1 MLEPLVSNTM
11 DLKTIAISRDNY
23 QILKNLGKA
32 GDSFN
37 DVITHLVKKAG
48 TIGISMNN
56 EKQLLQSD
64 QRPGNHNQTV
74 AHPERHNVP
83 RGVFNE

>member
-1 MLEPLVSNTM
+1 M

-23 QILKNLGKA
+23 QILKNMGKA

-48 TIGISMNN
+48 TRGISMNN

-64 QRPGNHNQTV
+64 RSRGKHNQTV
-74 AHPERHNVP
+74 AYPERHNVS
-83 RGVFNE
+83 GGNVQ